1 MTRLSLRLPAAF
13 AAFSACAAL
22 VPAQTVAPAATP
34 AAVDPIVLSPFVV
47 DTSGDRGYFASSTLA
62 ASRLKTDLKDIAS
75 SVSVLTEEF
84 MNDLAA
90 NDVATALA
98 FVSGAENDSTYHQE
112 SVAALGGANG
122 YVGGDFGDNNNRSG
136 EVRVRGLGRASTT
149 INYIEVLGSTD
160 RYNTDRT
167 EFLRGANSIL
177 FGLAEP
183 AGLVNSSTK
192 VAQLRRNFAKL
203 ETKFDDFGSA
213 RFVLDINRTLLPGK
227 LAVRGVV
234 LDNDQQFRVKSAYQ
248 KDQRYFGTIT
258 YQPFKHT
265 TLRGYVERVNANGRR
280 PNFRTVQDN
289 VSEWLT
295 AYNRYAPQMTP
306 AQIAQA
312 FYWDPAAPS
321 ANGIAPNS
329 IFTLANGSTVNL
341 GLIRRPLDT
350 LATATALIY
359 SGNGQWNTPL
369 DNLVTITSNRTVTG
383 GAVNP
388 VSARSQFARTGSARE
403 NSALFSADPQVTDE
417 SIFPYRTVE
426 IGALPG
432 NYRWEDDDKIFLTL
446 DQRLAEDLYL
456 SASFQYEKRTHEQYF
471 ATLTQTNQISVDINQ
486 RLPDGRT
493 NPNFLRP
500 FIYGRNLGEYS
511 DAKARTVVV
520 QANYDFDFARKAPR
534 FGWLGSHRLTS
545 VYNAAKVDR
554 LGYRWHYM
562 VDNNIPVALTA
573 ANIGAAASQRWA
585 MQMWYVGDPVQV
597 GDQALRFTGFPSN
610 LATHWDRSYDYR
622 FFNNTATPAPGQWQT
637 ASTPAHFGRQ
647 LIAGGRTFTIQKNDG
662 VGVSLQSFFWKRRIV
677 TLLGWRDDRVDS
689 TQGVLRPASEFPFP
703 ITAGANRSD
712 YLPGGSKFENQA
724 TTGTQGL
731 VFKVTEQL
739 RVFANRS
746 ENFAATTPRQD
757 NLYRPLP
764 PQSGETKD
772 YGIGLTLLD
781 GRLDVRATA
790 FKSSQL
796 GATSATGVAGIRIV
810 AFEEG
815 LYRALSNAGR
825 SAEYVTIDEFGRE
838 TNAVYVRPN
847 NAASTENLVSKG
859 ESLEISFRPN
869 RHWDLIGGVDRLENV
884 ATNVGREVAEFLAV
898 RAPFYKKYFDEG
910 LRADG
915 TTTTASS
922 MRLVDQFANTIAGN
936 YVNEILKEGI
946 SNRGVSEYTAR
957 LVGRYKFLEG
967 AFKGLTIGTNLR
979 WESGKVLGYAQ
990 KDTTFDFGGL
1000 SNYPGRVSDT
1010 SKEHRGDAALSGGMF
1025 LSYGRRIFGGKV
1037 GWRVQLN
1044 AQNLFGEQGLRVF
1057 AANPD
1062 GSPIWA
1068 MAPARVFELSNSFE
1082 F

>member
-1 MTRLSLRLPAAF
+1 MNTLTPRLFAATALLTPAF
-13 AAFSACAAL
+13 AL
-22 VPAQTVAPAATP
+22 AQAIAPNRTTTSTP
-34 AAVDPIVLSPFVV
+34 TEEAIVLSPFVV
-47 DTSGDRGYFASSTLA
+47 DTSEDRGYQATSTLA
-62 ASRLKTDLKDIAS
+62 GSRLKTDLKDIAS
-75 SVSVLTEEF
+75 SVTVLTEEF

-112 SVAALGGANG
+112 SVASLGGANG

-203 ETKFDDFGSA
+203 ETKFDQFGSQ
-213 RFVLDINRTLLPGK
+213 RYVFDVNRTLIPGK
-227 LAVRGVV
+227 LAVRGVM
-234 LDNDQQFRVKSAYQ
+234 LDNNQQYKVKSAFQ
-248 KDQRYFGTIT
+248 KDQRYFGTVT

-265 TLRGYVERVNANGRR
+265 TLRGYVERVNSNGRR

-289 VSEWLT
+289 VSEWLG

-306 AQIAQA
+306 AQVAAA
-312 FYWDPAAPS
+312 FYWDPVAPS
-321 ANGIAPNS
+321 ANGIAPDS
-329 IFTLANGSTVNL
+329 VVALSNGTSVNL

-350 LATATALIY
+350 LATATALLY
-359 SGNGQWNTPL
+359 SPGQWQNPL
-369 DNLVTITSNRTVTG
+369 DNLVTITSNRAVTG
-383 GAVNP
+383 GAINP
-388 VSARSQFARTGSARE
+388 ATARRQFARTGSARE

-417 SIFPYRTVE
+417 RIFPYRTVE

-432 NYRWEDDDKIFLTL
+432 NYRWEDDDRVFLTL
-446 DQRLAEDLYL
+446 DQRLAEDLYV
-456 SASFQYEKRTHEQYF
+456 SASFQYEKRTQEQSF

-486 RLPDGRT
+486 RLPDGRN

-511 DAKARTVVV
+511 DATAKNFVA
-520 QANYDFDFARKAPR
+520 QANYDFDFAKKLPR
-534 FGWLGSHRLTS
+534 VGWLGSHRLTS
-545 VYNAAKVDR
+545 VYTAAKVNR
-554 LGYRWHYM
+554 LGYRWHYQ
-562 VDNNIPVALTA
+562 VDNDIPVAMTA
-573 ANIGAAASQRWA
+573 ANINAAASQRWA
-585 MQMWYVGDPVQV
+585 MQLWYVGDPVQV
-597 GDQALRFTGFPSN
+597 GDTGLRFTGFPSN
-610 LATHWDRSYDYR
+610 LAAHNNRSYDYR
-622 FFNNTATPAPGQWQT
+622 FFNNTATPAPGVWQNAT
-637 ASTPAHFGRQ
+637 TQAHFGRQ
-647 LIAGGRTFTIQKNDG
+647 LVGGGRTFTIQRNDG
-662 VGVSLQSFFWKRRIV
+662 VGVSLQSFFWKRRLV
-677 TLLGWRDDRVDS
+677 TLLGWREDKVDS
-689 TQGVLRPASEFPFP
+689 TQGVIRPVGEFPFP
-703 ITAGANRSD
+703 ITAGASRSD
-712 YLPGGSKFENQA
+712 YLPVGNVFINKA

-731 VFKVTEQL
+731 VFKITDKL

-757 NLYRPLP
+757 NLYRPLA

-772 YGIGLTLLD
+772 YGVGLTLLD
-781 GRLDVRATA
+781 GRIDVRATA

-796 GATSATGVAGIRIV
+796 GATSGTGVAGIRVV
-810 AFEEG
+810 AFEEA
-815 LYRALSNAGR
+815 LYNALTNAGR
-825 SAEYVTIDEFGRE
+825 IAEYTTIDEFGKP
-838 TNAVYVRPN
+838 TNVLYVRPN
-847 NAASTENLVSKG
+847 NAATTENLVSKG
-859 ESLEISFRPN
+859 ESLEVSFRPTRN
-869 RHWDLIGGVDRLENV
+869 WDMVVGVDRLKNV
-884 ATNVGREVAEFLAV
+884 ATSVGRELAEFLAV

-922 MRLVDQFANTIAGN
+922 TRLVDTFVNTIASN

-946 SNRGVSEYTAR
+946 SNRGISEYTAR
-957 LVGRYKFLEG
+957 LVGRYKFNEG
-967 AFKGLTIGTNLR
+967 ALKGFTLGSNLR

-990 KDTTFDFGGL
+990 KDTTFNFGGL
-1000 SNYPGRVSDT
+1000 SNFPGRVSDT
-1010 SKEHRGDAALSGGMF
+1010 AKEYRGDAQLAGGMF
-1025 LSYGRRIFGGKV
+1025 ASYGRRIFNGKV
-1037 GWRVQLN
+1037 NWRVQIN
-1044 AQNLFGEQGLRVF
+1044 AQNLFGERGLRVF

-1068 MAPARVFELSNSFE
+1068 MAPARAYELSNSFE

>member
-1 MTRLSLRLPAAF
+1 MPSLTPRFLAL
-13 AAFSACAAL
+13 AL
-22 VPAQTVAPAATP
+22 VGAASVSAQTAPVPPGTAVASSEAT
-34 AAVDPIVLSPFVV
+34 VVLSPFVV
-47 DTSGDRGYFASSTLA
+47 DTSQDTGYFASSTLA

-75 SVSVLTEEF
+75 SVTVLTEEF

-90 NDVATALA
+90 NDVASALA

-112 SVAALGGANG
+112 GVASLGGANG

-192 VAQLRRNFAKL
+192 VAHLRRNFAKL

-213 RFVLDINRTLLPGK
+213 RFVLDVNRTLLPGK

-289 VSEWLT
+289 VSEWLG

-312 FYWDPAAPS
+312 FYWDPVAPS
-321 ANGIAPNS
+321 ANGIAPDS
-329 IFTLANGSTVNL
+329 VVTLANGSTVNL

-350 LATATALIY
+350 LANATALIY
-359 SGNGQWNTPL
+359 SGNGQWSSPL
-369 DNLVTITSNRTVTG
+369 DNLVTITANRTVTG

-388 VSARSQFARTGSARE
+388 ATARSQFARTGAARE
-403 NSALFSADPQVTDE
+403 NSPLFSTDPQVTD
-417 SIFPYRTVE
+417 SRIFPFETVE

-432 NYRWEDDDKIFLTL
+432 NYRWEDDDRVFLTL
-446 DQRLAEDLYL
+446 DQRLVEDLYV
-456 SASFQYEKRTHEQYF
+456 SASFQYEKRTQEQYF
-471 ATLTQTNQISVDINQ
+471 ATITQTNQISVDINQ

-511 DAKARTVVV
+511 DATARNLVL
-520 QANYDFDFARKAPR
+520 QANYDFDFARKTPR

-545 VYNAAKVDR
+545 VYTAAKVNR
-554 LGYRWHYM
+554 LGYRWHYQI
-562 VDNNIPVALTA
+562 DNDIPVALTA
-573 ANIGAAASQRWA
+573 ANINAAASQRWA

-597 GDQALRFTGFPSN
+597 GDTGLRFTGFPSN
-610 LATHWDRSYDYR
+610 LATHWNRSYDYR
-622 FFNNTATPAPGQWQT
+622 FFNNTATPAPGAWQN
-637 ASTPAHFGRQ
+637 ASTQAHYGRQ
-647 LIAGGRTFTIQKNDG
+647 LIAGGRTYTIQKNSG
-662 VGVSLQSFFWKRRIV
+662 VGVSLQSFFWNRRVV
-677 TLLGWRDDRVDS
+677 TLLGWRDDKVDS

-712 YLPGGSKFENQA
+712 YLPGGNTFINQSA
-724 TTGTQGL
+724 TGTQGV
-731 VFKVTEQL
+731 VFKVTENL

-757 NLYRPLP
+757 NLYRPIA

-772 YGIGLTLLD
+772 YGVGLTLLD
-781 GRLDVRATA
+781 GRLDLRATA

-796 GATSATGVAGIRIV
+796 GATSGTGVAGIRVV
-810 AFEEG
+810 AFEEA
-815 LYRALSNAGR
+815 LYNALSNAGR
-825 SAEYVTIDEFGRE
+825 RAEYTTIDEFGNQ

-869 RHWDLIGGVDRLENV
+869 RHWDVVAGIDRLENV
-884 ATNVGREVAEFLAV
+884 ATNVGREVAEFLAI

-922 MRLVDQFANTIAGN
+922 MRLVDTFANTIAGN

-946 SNRGVSEYTAR
+946 SNRGISEYTAR

-967 AFKGLTIGTNLR
+967 GLKGLTVGTNLR

-990 KDTTFDFGGL
+990 KNTTFNFGGL
-1000 SNYPGRVSDT
+1000 ENFPGRVSDT
-1010 SKEHRGDAALSGGMF
+1010 SQEHRGDPALSGGMF
-1025 LSYGRRIFGGKV
+1025 LSYGRRIFSGKIN
-1037 GWRVQLN
+1037 WRVQLN
-1044 AQNLFGEQGLRVF
+1044 AQNLFGETGLRVF

-1068 MAPARVFELSNSFE
+1068 MAPARTFELSNSFE

>member
-1 MTRLSLRLPAAF
+1 MKHRLLSLIGPVLIASASSFVHAQTTPTLPAATDN
-13 AAFSACAAL
+13 A
-22 VPAQTVAPAATP
+22 
-34 AAVDPIVLSPFVV
+34 IVLSPFVV
-47 DTSGDRGYFASSTLA
+47 DTSQDTGYFASNTLA

-75 SVSVLTEEF
+75 SVTVLTEEF

-90 NDVATALA
+90 NDVASALA

-112 SVAALGGANG
+112 SVASLGGGNG

-136 EVRVRGLGRASTT
+136 EVRVRGLGRATTT

-192 VAQLRRNFAKL
+192 VAQLRRNSAKV
-203 ETKFDDFGSA
+203 ETKFDNFGS
-213 RFVLDINRTLLPGK
+213 RRVVLDVNRVLVKDK
-227 LAVRGVV
+227 LAVRGVF
-234 LDNDQQFRVKSAYQ
+234 LDNDQQYKVKSAYQ
-248 KDQRYFGTIT
+248 KDQRYFATAT

-289 VSEWLT
+289 VSDWLT
-295 AYNRYAPQMTP
+295 AYNQYAPQMTP

-312 FYWDPAAPS
+312 FYWDPVAPS
-321 ANGIAPNS
+321 TTGIAPS
-329 IFTLANGSTVNL
+329 SVFTLANGTSVNL

-350 LATATALIY
+350 LANGTALIY
-359 SGNGQWNTPL
+359 SGNGQWSDPL
-369 DNLVTITSNRTVTG
+369 DNLVTIMANRTITG

-388 VSARSQFARTGSARE
+388 ASARSQFARSGSDRE
-403 NSALFSADPQVTDE
+403 NSPLFSTDPQVTNAG
-417 SIFPYRTVE
+417 IFPYETVE

-432 NYRWEDDDKIFLTL
+432 NFRWEDDDKLFLTL

-456 SASFQYEKRTHEQYF
+456 SASFQYEKRAHEQSF
-471 ATLTQTNQISVDINQ
+471 ATITQTNQISVDINQ
-486 RLPDGRT
+486 RLPDGRN

-500 FIYGRNLGEYS
+500 FIYGRNLGEHS
-511 DAKARTVVV
+511 DATARNLVV
-520 QANYDFDFARKAPR
+520 QANYDFDFSRKTTR
-534 FGWLGSHRLTS
+534 LGWLGSHRLTS

-554 LGYRWHYM
+554 LGYRWHYQI
-562 VDNNIPVALTA
+562 DNDIPGALAA
-573 ANIGAAASQRWA
+573 ANISATASQRWA

-597 GDQALRFTGFPSN
+597 GDTGLRFTGFPTN
-610 LATHWDRSYDYR
+610 MAAHWDRSYDYR

-637 ASTPAHFGRQ
+637 AAAKAHYGRQ
-647 LIAGGRTFTIQKNDG
+647 LIGGGRTFTIQKNDG
-662 VGVSLQSFFWKRRIV
+662 VGVSLQSFFWKRRLV
-677 TLLGWRDDRVDS
+677 TLFGWRKDNVDS
-689 TQGVLRPASEFPFP
+689 TQGVLRNAAEFPFP

-712 YLPGGSKFENQA
+712 YLPGGNIFVNKA
-724 TTGTQGL
+724 TTGTQGI
-731 VFKVTEQL
+731 VFKLTEKL

-757 NLYRPLP
+757 NLYRPIA
-764 PQSGETKD
+764 PQSGETND
-772 YGIGLTLLD
+772 YGVGLTLLD
-781 GRLDVRATA
+781 GRLDLRATY

-796 GATSATGVAGIRIV
+796 GATSGTGVAGIRVV
-810 AFEEG
+810 AFEEA
-815 LYRALSNAGR
+815 LYSALDNAGR
-825 SAEYVTIDEFGRE
+825 VAEYSTFDEFGNQ

-859 ESLEISFRPN
+859 ASLEISFRPN
-869 RHWDLIGGVDRLENV
+869 RNWDFVAGIDQLDNV
-884 ATNVGREVAEFLAV
+884 ATNVGREVAEFLAI

-910 LRADG
+910 LRVDG

-922 MRLVDQFANTIAGN
+922 NTLQERFVTTIAGN

-946 SNRGVSEYTAR
+946 SNRGISEYTAR
-957 LVGRYKFLEG
+957 LVGRYKVLEG
-967 AFKGLTIGTNLR
+967 AFKGVSVGTNLR

-990 KDTTFDFGGL
+990 KDATFNFGGL
-1000 SNYPGRVSDT
+1000 NNFPGRVSDT
-1010 SKEHRGDAALSGGMF
+1010 SKEHRGDPVLSGGMF
-1025 LSYGRRIFGGKV
+1025 LSYGRRILNGKV
-1037 GWRVQLN
+1037 NWRVQLN
-1044 AQNLFGEQGLRVF
+1044 AQNLFGDHGLRVF

-1068 MAPARVFELSNSFE
+1068 MAPARTFELSNTFE

>member
-1 MTRLSLRLPAAF
+1 MTTLFPRLFVALACGAPAFAQTAPATPPAA
-13 AAFSACAAL
+13 AGTKD
-22 VPAQTVAPAATP
+22 TV
-34 AAVDPIVLSPFVV
+34 VLSPFVV
-47 DTSGDRGYFASSTLA
+47 DTSGDRGYQATSTLA
-62 ASRLKTDLKDIAS
+62 GSRLKTDLKDIAA

-98 FVSGAENDSTYHQE
+98 FVSGAENDQTYHQE
-112 SVAALGGANG
+112 SIAALGGANG

-203 ETKFDDFGSA
+203 ETKFDQFGSQ
-213 RFVLDINRTLLPGK
+213 RYVFDVNRTLIPGN
-227 LAVRGVV
+227 LAVRGVL
-234 LDNDQQFRVKSAYQ
+234 LDNRQRYQVESAFQ
-248 KDQRYFGTIT
+248 KDQRYFATIT

-265 TLRGYVERVNANGRR
+265 TLRGYVERVNSNGRR

-289 VSEWLT
+289 VSEWLA
-295 AYNRYAPQMTP
+295 AYNRYAPQMTA

-321 ANGIAPNS
+321 ANGIAPDS
-329 IFTLANGSTVNL
+329 IVPLANGTSVNL

-350 LATATALIY
+350 LATATVFYY
-359 SGNGQWNTPL
+359 SPGQWQNPL
-369 DNLVTITSNRTVTG
+369 DNIVTIASNRTVAG

-388 VSARSQFARTGSARE
+388 ATARSQFARTGAARE

-417 SIFPYRTVE
+417 RIFPYRTVE

-432 NYRWEDDDKIFLTL
+432 NYRWEDDDKLFLTL
-446 DQRLAEDLYL
+446 DQRLAEDLYV
-456 SASFQYEKRTHEQYF
+456 SASFQYEKRNQEQSF
-471 ATLTQTNQISVDINQ
+471 ATITQTNQISVDINR
-486 RLPDGRT
+486 RLPDGRA

-500 FIYGRNLGEYS
+500 FIYGRNLGEFS
-511 DAKARTVVV
+511 DSTAKNFVA
-520 QANYDFDFARKAPR
+520 QANYDFDFAKKLPR
-534 FGWLGSHRLTS
+534 VGWLGSHRLTS
-545 VYNAAKVDR
+545 VYTTAKVDR
-554 LGYRWHYM
+554 LGYRWHYQI
-562 VDNNIPVALTA
+562 DNDIPGALTA
-573 ANIGAAASQRWA
+573 AAINAGASQRWA
-585 MQMWYVGDPVQV
+585 MQLWYVGDPVQV
-597 GDQALRFTGFPSN
+597 GDTGLRFTGFPST
-610 LATHWDRSYDYR
+610 LAAHNNRSYDYR
-622 FFNNTATPAPGQWQT
+622 FFNNTATPAPGVWQN
-637 ASTPAHFGRQ
+637 ASTQAHVGRQ
-647 LIAGGRTFTIQKNDG
+647 LVGGGRTFTIQKNDG
-662 VGVSLQSFFWKRRIV
+662 VGVSLQSFFWKRRLV
-677 TLLGWRDDRVDS
+677 TLFGWREDKVES
-689 TQGVLRPASEFPFP
+689 TQGVLRNAAEFPFP
-703 ITAGANRSD
+703 ITAGASRSD
-712 YLPGGSKFENQA
+712 YLPGGSKFDNQA

-731 VFKVTEQL
+731 VFKVTEKL

-757 NLYRPLP
+757 NLYRPIA

-772 YGIGLTLLD
+772 YGLGLTLLD

-790 FKSSQL
+790 FRSSQI
-796 GATSATGVAGIRIV
+796 GATSASGVAGLRV
-810 AFEEG
+810 PPFEAA
-815 LYRALSNAGR
+815 LYNALANAGR
-825 SAEYVTIDEFGRE
+825 LSEYTTIDEFGQP
-838 TNAVYVRPN
+838 TNVLYLRPN
-847 NAASTENLVSKG
+847 NAATTENLVSNG
-859 ESLEISFRPN
+859 ESLEVSFRPN
-869 RHWDLIGGVDRLENV
+869 RNWDMVVGVDRLENV
-884 ATNVGREVAEFLAV
+884 TTRVGRELAEFFAV

-922 MRLVDQFANTIAGN
+922 TRLIDTFATNVAAN

-946 SNRGVSEYTAR
+946 SNRGISEYTAR
-957 LVGRYKFLEG
+957 LVGRYKFNEG
-967 AFKGLTIGTNLR
+967 RFKGLSIGSNLR

-990 KDTTFDFGGL
+990 KDTTFNFGGL
-1000 SNYPGRVSDT
+1000 SNYPGRASDT
-1010 SKEHRGDAALSGGMF
+1010 SKEYRGAAQLSGGMF
-1025 LSYGRRIFGGKV
+1025 ATYSRRIFNGKV
-1037 GWRVQLN
+1037 NWRVQLN
-1044 AQNLFGEQGLRVF
+1044 AQNLFGEHGLRVF

-1068 MAPARVFELSNSFE
+1068 MSPARAYELSNSFE